1 MNILSIICNK
11 TGQKVYDYVCEYGFE
26 EIAMLHAEKRFND
39 QNYRFTL
46 GSDYDHT
53 YNKEIDEGYE
63 IIGIIDDNV
72 QPSEYCGQTGY

>member
-1 MNILSIICNK
+1 
-11 TGQKVYDYVCEYGFE
+11 
-26 EIAMLHAEKRFND
+26 MLHAKKRFND

>member
-1 MNILSIICNK
+1 MNILSVICNK
-11 TGQKVYDYVCEYGFE
+11 TNQKVYDYTCECGFE
-26 EIAMLHAEKRFND
+26 EIAIMRAKKRFDN

-63 IIGIIDDNV
+63 IIGSIKDNV
-72 QPSEYCGQTGY
+72 QPLEYCGQTGF